1 MDESIRSSVN
11 LGKGSAFTS
20 SANDDARDTFT
31 VRLEALA
38 IGKVALAFRHAAF
51 LRNACEILGK
61 ITGESK
67 YNVMETQF
75 KFLDECSIRRN
86 ERLYLLYDGVDMRT
100 VSKSV
105 RALMEGKDVDIS
117 WSIEFSHYVVKLTCM
132 IDTAKTLGVNVAKY
146 IDVSND
152 DAEMAGFNNPWCREI
167 QDHAVETGDLVNI
180 IIDAD
185 KIPHLL
191 VIVRKFSPG
200 INQVALPG
208 GFREASETRKETCLR
223 EGMEE
228 TSFESTGMITTYYD
242 LDTIT
247 SSMFDPRPRF
257 SAHGTISN
265 ALLRVNTVVPNI

>member
-1 MDESIRSSVN
+1 MDEGIQSIVN
-11 LGKGSAFTS
+11 LGKGGAFTS

-31 VRLEALA
+31 VRLEDLA

-61 ITGESK
+61 ITGDSK

-75 KFLDECSIRRN
+75 KFLDECSISRN
-86 ERLYLLYDGVDMRT
+86 ERLYLLDSGVDMRV
-100 VSKSV
+100 VSTSI
-105 RALMEGKDVDIS
+105 RALMEGKNADIS
-117 WSIEFSHYVVKLTCM
+117 WSTEFSHYVIKLTCM
-132 IDTAKTLGVNVAKY
+132 IDRAKTLGVDVAKY

-152 DAEMAGFNNPWCREI
+152 DAELAGFNNPWCRDI

-180 IIDAD
+180 IIDAAKD
-185 KIPHLL
+185 PHLI
-191 VIVRKFSPG
+191 VILRKFSPG

-208 GFREASETRKETCLR
+208 GFRETFETIQETCLR

-228 TSFESTGMITTYYD
+228 TSFESTGMMTTYHC

-247 SSMFDPRPRF
+247 SSKSDPRPRF
-257 SAHGTISN
+257 SAHGTIAN
-265 ALLRVNTVVPNI
+265 AVLRVNTVDPNV